1 MKKPLQTVMIV
12 DDMAVNLSLIAS
24 ILSDYYQVKVAKSG
38 ASALSLINQDPPDI
52 ILLDIV
58 MPDMDG
64 YDVCIELKS
73 QLLTHAIPIIFVTT
87 KNSIQD
93 TRHGLT
99 LGAVDFINKPINP
112 ALTLARVQ
120 THLELKQLKE
130 WSEQNQKHA
139 VTHDNIANIVSAE
152 ELEFINQTFLS
163 NPE

>member
-1 MKKPLQTVMIV
+1 MKKPFQTVMIV
-12 DDMAVNLSLIAS
+12 DDMAVNLSLMAS

-38 ASALSLINQDPPDI
+38 ASALSLITQDPPDI
-52 ILLDIV
+52 ILLDII

-64 YDVCIELKS
+64 YDVCIKLKS

-87 KNSIQD
+87 LNSIH
-93 TRHGLT
+93 TAEYGLT

-112 ALTLARVQ
+112 ALTLARIQ

-139 VTHDNIANIVSAE
+139 ITHDNTANILSAE
-152 ELEFINQTFLS
+152 ELEFINQIFFS

>member
-1 MKKPLQTVMIV
+1 
-12 DDMAVNLSLIAS
+12 
-24 ILSDYYQVKVAKSG
+24 
-38 ASALSLINQDPPDI
+38 
-52 ILLDIV
+52 
-58 MPDMDG
+58 MDG